1 VEERLT
7 LTSCIE
13 RIARGERP
21 HASQELGKSTVE
33 ECHTHNGIW
42 NGNVA
47 HMHVVKREDK
57 RRRPKSEQASTVIQG
72 G

>member
-1 VEERLT
+1 MEERLT

-33 ECHTHNGIW
+33 ECHTHNGI
-42 NGNVA
+42 
-47 HMHVVKREDK
+47 
-57 RRRPKSEQASTVIQG
+57 
-72 G
+72 